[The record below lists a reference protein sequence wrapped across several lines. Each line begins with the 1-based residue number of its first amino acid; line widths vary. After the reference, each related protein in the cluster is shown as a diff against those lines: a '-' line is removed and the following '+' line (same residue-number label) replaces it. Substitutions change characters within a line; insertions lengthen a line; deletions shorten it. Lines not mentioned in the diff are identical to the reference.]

1 MVAGFSGVFECQSL
15 LRRNI
20 MSNLNVRV
28 TGRNIDVGEALRS
41 KIQEELQAGIGR
53 YITRDGEAVVTLEK
67 QRHLYHVETIIHL
80 DSGISLESNGEASE
94 PHAAFAA
101 ALEKIEKRVRRYKR
115 RLKDHHGKHVAPMP
129 REEVAYNV
137 IEADGDDVEDTA
149 EDAAAGPAVIAET
162 KKAVKTMAVA
172 TAVMQL
178 ELGLAPVLMFRN
190 ARTGELNV
198 VYRRADGNIGW
209 IDPAPSVSG

>member
-1 MVAGFSGVFECQSL
+1 MG
-15 LRRNI
+15 
-20 MSNLNVRV
+20 NLSVRV
-28 TGRNIDVGEALRS
+28 TGRNIDVGDALRT
-41 KIQEELQAGIGR
+41 KIEVDLEAGVGR
-53 YITRDGEAVVTLEK
+53 YMTRDGEAVVTVEK
-67 QRHLYHVETIIHL
+67 QRHFYHVEAIVHL
-80 DSGISLESNGEASE
+80 DSGISLESNGEAGE
-94 PHAAFAA
+94 PHAAFAN

-115 RLKDHHGKHVAPMP
+115 RLKDHHANNATPFP

-137 IEADGDDVEDTA
+137 IGVDADEVEEPY
-149 EDAAAGPAVIAET
+149 EDATAGPAVIAES
-162 KKAVKTMAVA
+162 KKAVNTMTVA

-190 ARTGELNV
+190 PLSGEFNV

>member
-1 MVAGFSGVFECQSL
+1 MG
-15 LRRNI
+15 
-20 MSNLNVRV
+20 NLSVRV

-41 KIQEELQAGIGR
+41 KIEEDLEAGIGR
-53 YITRDGEAVVTLEK
+53 YFTRDGEAVVTLDK
-67 QRHLYHVETIIHL
+67 QRHLYHVETIVHL

-115 RLKDHHGKHVAPMP
+115 RLKDHHANAAPLP

-137 IEADGDDVEDTA
+137 IEFDADETEEDFD
-149 EDAAAGPAVIAET
+149 DAAAGPAVIAET
-162 KKAVKTMAVA
+162 KKAVKTMTVA

-190 ARTGELNV
+190 PRSGEFNV

-209 IDPAPSVSG
+209 IDPAPSVPS

>member
-1 MVAGFSGVFECQSL
+1 MG
-15 LRRNI
+15 
-20 MSNLNVRV
+20 NLSVRV
-28 TGRNIDVGEALRS
+28 TGRNIDVGDALRS
-41 KIQEELQAGIGR
+41 KIQEDLELGVSR
-53 YITRDGEAVVTLEK
+53 YVTRDGEAVVTLDK
-67 QRHLYHVETIIHL
+67 QRHLYHVETIVHL

-94 PHAAFAA
+94 PHAAFAV

-115 RLKDHHGKHVAPMP
+115 RLKDHHAKHTAPLP
-129 REEVAYNV
+129 REEAAYNV
-137 IEADGDDVEDTA
+137 IEIEMDEAEDVAD
-149 EDAAAGPAVIAET
+149 DAAAGPAVIAET
-162 KKAVKTMAVA
+162 KKAVKTMTVA

-190 ARTGELNV
+190 PRSGEFNV

>member
-1 MVAGFSGVFECQSL
+1 MG
-15 LRRNI
+15 
-20 MSNLNVRV
+20 NLSVRV
-28 TGRNIDVGEALRS
+28 TGRHIDVGDALRS
-41 KIQEELQAGIGR
+41 KIEEDLEAGIGR
-53 YITRDGEAVVTLEK
+53 YITRDGEAIVTLEK
-67 QRHLYHVETIIHL
+67 QRHLYHVETIVHL

-94 PHAAFAA
+94 PHAAFAS

-115 RLKDHHGKHVAPMP
+115 RLKDHHAKNTSPLP

-137 IEADGDDVEDTA
+137 IEFDANEVEEVFDDA
-149 EDAAAGPAVIAET
+149 SAGPAVIAES
-162 KKAVKTMAVA
+162 KKAVKTMTVA

-190 ARTGELNV
+190 PRSGEFNV

>member
-1 MVAGFSGVFECQSL
+1 
-15 LRRNI
+15 
-20 MSNLNVRV
+20 MSNLSVRV
-28 TGRNIDVGEALRS
+28 TGRNIDVGETLRT
-41 KIQEELQAGIGR
+41 KIQEDLETGIGR
-53 YITRDGEAVVTLEK
+53 YVTRDGEAVVTLEK
-67 QRHLYHVETIIHL
+67 QRHLYHVEAIVHL
-80 DSGISLESNGEASE
+80 DSGITLESNGEATE

-101 ALEKIEKRVRRYKR
+101 ALEKIEKRARRYKR
-115 RLKDHHGKHVAPMP
+115 RLKDHHGKNANPLP

-137 IEADGDDVEDTA
+137 IESDADDTDVELDEVGSA
-149 EDAAAGPAVIAET
+149 PAVIAET
-162 KKAVKTMAVA
+162 KKAVNTMTVA

-190 ARTGELNV
+190 PRSGEFNV

>member
-1 MVAGFSGVFECQSL
+1 MG
-15 LRRNI
+15 
-20 MSNLNVRV
+20 NLSVRV

-41 KIQEELQAGIGR
+41 KIEEDLEAGIGR
-53 YITRDGEAVVTLEK
+53 YITRDGEAVVTLDK
-67 QRHLYHVETIIHL
+67 QRHLYHVETIVHL

-115 RLKDHHGKHVAPMP
+115 RLKDHHANAAPLP

-137 IEADGDDVEDTA
+137 IEFDADETEEDFD
-149 EDAAAGPAVIAET
+149 DAAAGPAVIAET
-162 KKAVKTMAVA
+162 KKAVKTMTVA

-190 ARTGELNV
+190 PRSGEFNV

>member
-1 MVAGFSGVFECQSL
+1 MG
-15 LRRNI
+15 
-20 MSNLNVRV
+20 NLSVRV
-28 TGRNIDVGEALRS
+28 TGRNIDVGDALRS
-41 KIQEELQAGIGR
+41 KIEEDLETGIGR

-67 QRHLYHVETIIHL
+67 QRHLFHVETIVHL
-80 DSGISLESNGEASE
+80 DSGISLEANGEANE

-115 RLKDHHGKHVAPMP
+115 RLKDHHAKSTTPVP

-137 IEADGDDVEDTA
+137 IEFDADEAEEVFDDPS
-149 EDAAAGPAVIAET
+149 AGPAVIAEI
-162 KKAVKTMAVA
+162 KKVVKTMTVA

-178 ELGLAPVLMFRN
+178 ELGLEPVFMFRN
-190 ARTGELNV
+190 PRTGDFNV

-209 IDPAPSVSG
+209 IDPGPGVSG

>member
-1 MVAGFSGVFECQSL
+1 MG
-15 LRRNI
+15 
-20 MSNLNVRV
+20 NLSVRV
-28 TGRNIDVGEALRS
+28 TGRHLDVGDALRS
-41 KIQEELQAGIGR
+41 KIEEELEAGIGR
-53 YITRDGEAVVTLEK
+53 YVTRDGEAIVTLEK
-67 QRHLYHVETIIHL
+67 QRHLYHVEAIIHL

-115 RLKDHHGKHVAPMP
+115 RLKDHHAKNANPLP

-137 IEADGDDVEDTA
+137 IEFDA
-149 EDAAAGPAVIAET
+149 EETEEVFDDAAAGPAVIAES
-162 KKAVKTMAVA
+162 KKAVNTMTVA

-190 ARTGELNV
+190 PRSGEFNV

>member
-1 MVAGFSGVFECQSL
+1 
-15 LRRNI
+15 

-41 KIQEELQAGIGR
+41 KIEEELEAGIGR
-53 YITRDGEAVVTLEK
+53 YVTRDGDAVVTLEK
-67 QRHLYHVETIIHL
+67 QRHLYHVEIIVHL
-80 DSGISLESNGEASE
+80 DSGISLESNGEAAE

-115 RLKDHHGKHVAPMP
+115 RLKDHHGKHANPLP

-137 IEADGDDVEDTA
+137 IEVDADDADDTA
-149 EDAAAGPAVIAET
+149 GEEGAGPAVIAET

-190 ARTGELNV
+190 TRSGELNV
-198 VYRRADGNIGW
+198 VYRRVDGNIGW

>member
-1 MVAGFSGVFECQSL
+1 MGTL
-15 LRRNI
+15 T
-20 MSNLNVRV
+20 VRV
-28 TGRNIDVGEALRS
+28 TGRNIDVGDALRS
-41 KIQEELQAGIGR
+41 KIQEDLEIGISR
-53 YITRDGEAVVTLEK
+53 YVTRDGEAIVTLEK
-67 QRHLYHVETIIHL
+67 QRHLYHVETIVHL

-115 RLKDHHGKHVAPMP
+115 RLKDHHAKNAHPLP

-137 IEADGDDVEDTA
+137 IEIDAEDTD
-149 EDAAAGPAVIAET
+149 EGVDNVAAGPAVIAET
-162 KKAVKTMAVA
+162 KKAVNTMAVS

-178 ELGLAPVLMFRN
+178 ELSNAPVLMFRN
-190 ARTGELNV
+190 PRSGEFNV

-209 IDPAPSVSG
+209 IDPASGVSA

>member
-1 MVAGFSGVFECQSL
+1 MMG
-15 LRRNI
+15 
-20 MSNLNVRV
+20 NLSVRV

-41 KIQEELQAGIGR
+41 KIEEDLEIGISR
-53 YITRDGEAVVTLEK
+53 YVSRDGEAVVTLEK
-67 QRHLYHVETIIHL
+67 QRHLYHVEAIVHL

-115 RLKDHHGKHVAPMP
+115 RLKDHHGKHSAPLP

-137 IEADGDDVEDTA
+137 IELEPEDTDEADGDVT
-149 EDAAAGPAVIAET
+149 AGPAVIAET
-162 KKAVKTMAVA
+162 KKAVKTMTVA

-190 ARTGELNV
+190 PRSGEFNV